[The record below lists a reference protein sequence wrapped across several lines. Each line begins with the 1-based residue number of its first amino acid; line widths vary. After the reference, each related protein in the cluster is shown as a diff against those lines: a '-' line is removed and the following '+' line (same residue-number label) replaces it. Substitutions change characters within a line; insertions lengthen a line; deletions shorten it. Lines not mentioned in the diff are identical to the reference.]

1 MKRALLPVLF
11 IFGLN
16 TALSSQEFGFEIY
29 NQDNG
34 LTASYIYDIRQDEV
48 GNICLATETGFVLY
62 NGFSFTTFDTANGL
76 NENMVRSVCVSGN
89 QILLGHFQEGLSF
102 GKNVFNRVSNAP
114 ESLTRI
120 KTSIEV
126 APDTL
131 LVGTTG
137 SGLFMF
143 TASGELKNIP
153 DLQRTSVT
161 ALCVFAE
168 NMIAVGS
175 EDGISILQFF
185 NGGFSLV
192 TEIPELRD
200 QYITAAASDSSGN
213 IFAALRDGGI
223 AHIHRDGRNY
233 TCEIALREDLYLPDG
248 ECASMATDNR
258 GNLFIAIL
266 GEGLFQYN
274 YYRTTMGSIFAA
286 LVQSYT
292 SFNGLPT
299 DNIQT
304 VFVDS
309 ESNLWIGSYGKGLVK
324 YANQKFYTIRNN
336 YAGLPA
342 PVEALEVFN
351 TKSFAGT
358 STGLYEIQTSERGQV
373 TLKSVGDSLGLP
385 PGPVKLIHNR
395 SGILYVVVN
404 EHDMFRIEAAKKC
417 ERLNIPFR
425 NAGPVIN
432 DLQSAEDE
440 VYISTSEGLYIYKP
454 STREFTLY
462 NTENG
467 LQHNKVE
474 TAMRDSK
481 GRIWITS
488 PASKIAYLEA
498 GQIHVLD
505 ELIGDRSY
513 LVHCVMEDPKGNIW
527 MGTDGDGLLCYDGRG
542 IRILTTDSG
551 LASNYIYSLS
561 LSTDNSIWA
570 VHNRSISRI
579 THNESDIRSYTSPFE
594 FANREFVAGAV
605 MNAPGGQIYFG
616 TSLGILVFDPLNDFP
631 NPRGPYCSINSA
643 TFDTTVFL
651 AGQTIDLKYRK
662 YNVRFDFLG
671 ISHADPTGIIYK
683 YKLEGVDEVWRTS
696 DYTQRYA
703 TYPQLAD
710 GDYVFRVYCYTEN
723 NPIPSHEVALAF
735 TIGIPFW
742 KSVWFYVFL
751 LGVLIVSV
759 YLYVKWK
766 VQIYKTRQQQLQKII
781 AEKTS
786 ELTKEKEELLLTKNL
801 LEEVNKDT
809 ADSISYAKQIQEVM
823 LPTREAILNKFP
835 DSLVYHRA
843 SHIVSGDFYW
853 FSESA
858 DHYLIGVVDCT
869 GHGVPGAFMSLISA
883 NLLDKI
889 ITNRRII
896 SPVDI
901 LYAMDESTVQA
912 LHQDEKNSTSRDGM
926 DIAICAISK
935 DKKKMRFGG
944 AGRPL
949 YLVRNGVLTEY
960 KGSKISIGGYYAGVK
975 KNFFEQ
981 EIEILPGDV
990 IYLSSDGY
998 ADQFNQDNEK
1008 KYSSKRLRELL
1019 ASIAHL
1025 ESGWQYAEL
1034 HTSFEDWKG
1043 GTRQIDD
1050 VTIVG
1055 FKI

>member
-1 MKRALLPVLF
+1 VKHALLLVLVF
-11 IFGLN
+11 FGLN
-16 TALSSQEFGFEIY
+16 PALSSQEFGFEIY

-48 GNICLATETGFVLY
+48 GNICLATETGLVLY
-62 NGFSFTTFDTANGL
+62 NGSSFNTYDTTDGL
-76 NENMVRSVCVSGN
+76 NENMVRSVCVTGN
-89 QILLGHFQEGLSF
+89 KILLGHFQEGLSF
-102 GKNVFNRVSNAP
+102 GRTIFHRVANTP
-114 ESLTRI
+114 ESLHRV
-120 KTSIEV
+120 KTTLEV
-126 APDTL
+126 VNDTV
-131 LVGTTG
+131 LVGTSG
-137 SGLFMF
+137 SGLFVF
-143 TASGELKNIP
+143 TASGELKNFP
-153 DLQRTSVT
+153 DLQRTSVN
-161 ALCVFAE
+161 ALCSFGD
-168 NMIAVGS
+168 NMIAVGT
-175 EDGISILQFF
+175 EDGISFLQFTK
-185 NGGFSLV
+185 GTFSLV
-192 TEIPELRD
+192 TEIPELRG
-200 QYITAAASDSSGN
+200 QSISAATSDSSGN
-213 IFAALRDGGI
+213 IFVAIRDGGI
-223 AHIHRDGRNY
+223 AHIRSEGRNY
-233 TCEIALREDLYLPDG
+233 TCEIVPREDLYLPDG

-258 GNLFIAIL
+258 GNLFIAVM

-274 YYRTTMGSIFAA
+274 YYRTMGSMFAV

-309 ESNLWIGSYGKGLVK
+309 ESNLWIGTYGRGLVK
-324 YANQKFYTIRNN
+324 YANQKFYNIKFN

-342 PVEALEVFN
+342 PVAALEIFN
-351 TKSFAGT
+351 TKYYAGT

-373 TLKSVGDSLGLP
+373 SMKLVGDSLELP
-385 PGPVKLIHNR
+385 AGPVKLIHNR
-395 SGILYVVVN
+395 SAILFVVVN
-404 EHDMFRIEAAKKC
+404 EHDMFRLEVGKKC
-417 ERLNIPFR
+417 ERINIPFR

-432 DLQSAEDE
+432 DLESAEDE
-440 VYISTSEGLYIYKP
+440 VYISTSEGLFIYSLATK
-454 STREFTLY
+454 EFTLY

-467 LQHNKVE
+467 LLHNQVK

-488 PASKIAYLEA
+488 PASKVAYLKE
-498 GQIHVLD
+498 GQVHIPDALSG
-505 ELIGDRSY
+505 EQSY

-542 IRILTTDSG
+542 VRILTSDSG

-561 LSTDNSIWA
+561 LRADNSIWA
-570 VHNRSISRI
+570 VHNRSLSRI
-579 THNESDIRSYTSPFE
+579 TRDESDIRSYTSPFE
-594 FANREFVAGAV
+594 FTNREFIPGAV

-616 TSLGILVFDPLNDFP
+616 TSLGILVFDPLNDIP
-631 NPRGPYCSINSA
+631 NPRGPYCSINSI
-643 TFDTTVFL
+643 TFDTTLFF
-651 AGQTIDLKYRK
+651 AGENIDLDYHK

-671 ISHADPTGIIYK
+671 ISHTDPTGIIYK
-683 YKLEGVDEVWRTS
+683 YKLEGVDDVWRTS

-710 GDYVFRVYCYTEN
+710 GDYTFRVYCYTAN
-723 NPIPSHEVALAF
+723 NPILSNEVAVPF

-742 KSVWFYVFL
+742 KSYWFYIFL
-751 LGVLIVSV
+751 LGILIVSV

-766 VQIYKTRQQQLQKII
+766 VQIYKIRQQQLQVII
-781 AEKTS
+781 AAKTS
-786 ELTKEKEELLLTKNL
+786 ELTKEKEELLLTKSL

-823 LPTREAILNKFP
+823 LPGRESILNKFP

-843 SHIVSGDFYW
+843 SHVVSGDFYW

-901 LYAMDESTVQA
+901 LYAMDASTVQA
-912 LHQDEKNSTSRDGM
+912 LHQDEKQSTSRDGM

-949 YLVRNGVLTEY
+949 YLVRNGELTEY

-981 EIEILPGDV
+981 EIEIQPGDV

-1008 KYSSKRLRELL
+1008 KYSSKRLKELL

-1025 ESGWQYAEL
+1025 EAGWQYAEL

>member
-1 MKRALLPVLF
+1 MKHALLLVLIF
-11 IFGLN
+11 FGLN

-48 GNICLATETGFVLY
+48 GNICLATEAGLVLY
-62 NGFSFTTFDTANGL
+62 NGYSFNAFDTTNGL
-76 NENMVRSVCVSGN
+76 NENMVRSVCVTGKS
-89 QILLGHFQEGLSF
+89 ILLGHFQEGLSY
-102 GKNVFNRVSNAP
+102 GRNVFHSVGDTS
-114 ESLTRI
+114 ESITRI
-120 KTSIEV
+120 KTFVEV
-126 APDTL
+126 APDTV
-131 LVGTTG
+131 LVGTSG
-137 SGLFMF
+137 SGLFTF
-143 TASGELKNIP
+143 SSTGELTNFP
-153 DLQRTSVT
+153 DLQRNSVN
-161 ALCVFAE
+161 ALCRVTDE
-168 NMIAVGS
+168 MIAVGS
-175 EDGISILQFF
+175 EDGISLLKFTD
-185 NGGFSLV
+185 GRFSLV
-192 TEIPELRD
+192 TEIPDLRG
-200 QYITAAASDSSGN
+200 QYITAATSDSSGN
-213 IFAALRDGGI
+213 LFAALRDGGI
-223 AHIHRDGRNY
+223 AHIQFDGINY
-233 TCEIALREDLYLPDG
+233 TCEIAPREDLYLPEG
-248 ECASMATDNR
+248 ECSSMAIDNR
-258 GNLFIAIL
+258 GNLFIAVM

-274 YYRTTMGSIFAA
+274 YYRTMGSIFAI

-309 ESNLWIGSYGKGLVK
+309 ENNLWIGSYGRGLVK
-324 YANQKFYTIRNN
+324 YANQKFHTIKFNFD
-336 YAGLPA
+336 GLPA
-342 PVEALEVFN
+342 PVLALELFN
-351 TKSFAGT
+351 TKYYAGT
-358 STGLYEIQTSERGQV
+358 ASGLYEIQTSERGQV
-373 TLKSVGDSLGLP
+373 SLKPVGDSIGLP
-385 PGPVKLIHNR
+385 PGQVKLIHNR

-404 EHDMFRIEAAKKC
+404 DHDLFRLEVGKKC
-417 ERLNIPFR
+417 ERINIPFR
-425 NAGPVIN
+425 NIGTVIN
-432 DLQSAEDE
+432 DLKSAEDE
-440 VYISTSEGLYIYKP
+440 VYISTSEGLYVYLVPTK
-454 STREFTLY
+454 EFTIY

-467 LQHNKVE
+467 LLHNQVK

-488 PASKIAYLEA
+488 PASKVAYLKDDEV
-498 GQIHVLD
+498 HVLD
-505 ELIGDRSY
+505 AMSGERSY

-542 IRILTTDSG
+542 IRTITTDSG

-570 VHNRSISRI
+570 VHNRSLSRI
-579 THNESDIRSYTSPFE
+579 TRDESEIRSYTSPFE
-594 FANREFVAGAV
+594 FANREFIASAV
-605 MNAPGGQIYFG
+605 MNAPDGQIYFG

-631 NPRGPYCSINSA
+631 NPRGPYCSINSL
-643 TFDTTVFL
+643 TFDTTMYFP
-651 AGQTIDLKYRK
+651 GEIIDLDYHK

-671 ISHADPTGIIYK
+671 ISHTDPTGIIYK
-683 YKLEGVDEVWRTS
+683 YKLDGVDDAWRTS

-710 GDYVFRVYCYTEN
+710 GDYTFRVYCYTAN
-723 NPIPSHEVALAF
+723 NPILSNEVIVPF

-742 KSVWFYVFL
+742 KSVWFYFFL

-759 YLYVKWK
+759 YLYVKWQ
-766 VQIYKTRQQQLQKII
+766 VQTYKTRQLQLQTII
-781 AEKTS
+781 AAKTS
-786 ELTKEKEELLLTKNL
+786 ELRKEKEELLLTKNL

-823 LPTREAILNKFP
+823 LPGRDSILNKFP

-889 ITNRRII
+889 ITNRQII

-901 LYAMDESTVQA
+901 LYVMDESTVQA
-912 LHQDEKNSTSRDGM
+912 LHQDEKHSTSRDGM

-935 DKKKMRFGG
+935 DKKTMTFAG

-949 YLVRNGVLTEY
+949 YLVRNGELTEY

-981 EIEILPGDV
+981 EIAILPGDV
-990 IYLSSDGY
+990 IYLSSDGF
-998 ADQFNQDNEK
+998 ADQFNGENER
-1008 KYSSKRLRELL
+1008 KYSSRRLRELL
-1019 ASIAHL
+1019 SGIAHL
-1025 ESGWQYAEL
+1025 EAGQQYAQL
-1034 HTSFEDWKG
+1034 HASFEEWKG
-1043 GTRQIDD
+1043 ETRQIDD